1 MWVGIMH
8 VYVHYF
14 LLESITVMLEKL
26 EQAKANNETLK
37 VSYTTVLFSGSSGVG
52 KTSLMKKLNKEKLD
66 RYHHSTGVAKSK
78 HTVCIKTTAVIKS
91 AKGLHWVDLDYDSL
105 INHLNKH
112 LRSIKFPPLTLMSAA
127 PLSLE
132 KDASTDIDESLPNL
146 NTLPQSSTAASSSRD
161 NILSVTTGERVT
173 KQNSETVAKV
183 HLAAVDI
190 AKADS
195 SDTPELGDV
204 WDIINFLDTGGQPE
218 FVNIL
223 PAVSSSIG
231 LTFIVFNLSKSLND
245 FVRVEHN
252 VNGDPS
258 FEPYDLDCTNLE
270 FIKRLMVSS
279 ENFNKNI
286 SLSLKLKG
294 TQRKDGGN
302 DSKIC
307 YVGTHAFN
315 IKEEKIEKVDDQ
327 LSSIAS
333 ELELHQRSFWSSPES
348 QLEILFP
355 IDMFSNGK
363 EQESHEKTIQVIRDN
378 IQRQI
383 QERDYYE
390 LPITWFIFLL
400 NLQKLCTVKK
410 ISYMSYQ
417 KAVDVWKNENISKN
431 HLERALDE
439 GRELEEDLYSNQHA
453 NISRD
458 MSEVHNV
465 LLFFHFMGMLFYF
478 HEVEGIRDF
487 VFIDRQWLFEKLT
500 ELVTI
505 KYTKGYS
512 KKDIS
517 LQDVKK
523 FTKEG
528 ILNIS
533 IIRNLKINL
542 QGIEPLYFI
551 YLLDHLNIVAPID
564 SKLKDY
570 FMPCVLPSFPP
581 TKPSEKYDP
590 DKCYGCIQHK
600 PLLVGFK
607 NGPMPHGFFCQ
618 LIVEL
623 LKRLPTGWNYPLLS
637 TSRMQHAYNN
647 LITFPTTSG
656 HAVSLFYKIGYIE
669 VQVRHRKSQPSVIH
683 YHVRCELDKVL
694 RKVSSH
700 LQLSKKQLCFGFY
713 CKCKDIQHF
722 AKLKSMTSSI
732 EYIYCGY
739 DYTEI
744 TEDYKVWLQ
753 VCVVYPS

>member
-1 MWVGIMH
+1 
-8 VYVHYF
+8 
-14 LLESITVMLEKL
+14 MLEKL
-26 EQAKANNETLK
+26 EQAKTNNETLK
-37 VSYTTVLFSGSSGVG
+37 VSYTTILFSGSSGVG
-52 KTSLMKKLNKEKLD
+52 KTSLMKKLNKEKLN

-78 HTVCIKTTAVIKS
+78 HTVCIKTSAVIKS

-112 LRSIKFPPLTLMSAA
+112 LRNIRFPSLTLMSAA
-127 PLSLE
+127 SLSLDN
-132 KDASTDIDESLPNL
+132 DASTDLDERLPNP
-146 NTLPQSSTAASSSRD
+146 NALPQTSTAASSSRD
-161 NILSVTTGERVT
+161 NILNVITGESVK
-173 KQNSETVAKV
+173 KQNRETVAKI

-223 PAVSSSIG
+223 PAVSSSIA

-315 IKEEKIEKVDDQ
+315 IKEEEIEKVDDQ

-333 ELELHQRSFWSSPES
+333 ELELHQRTFWSSPEP
-348 QLEILFP
+348 QLERLFP
-355 IDMFSNGK
+355 IDMFSFGK
-363 EQESHEKTIQVIRDN
+363 EQESYEETIQVIRDN
-378 IQRQI
+378 IQRQV

-390 LPITWFIFLL
+390 LPITWLIFLL

-410 ISYMSYQ
+410 ISYISYQ
-417 KAVDVWKNENISKN
+417 EAADVWRNENISKSD
-431 HLERALDE
+431 LERE
-439 GRELEEDLYSNQHA
+439 SNEERELEENLCRIQHA
-453 NISRD
+453 NISRN
-458 MSEVHNV
+458 MSEAHNI

-478 HEVEGIRDF
+478 HKVEGICDF
-487 VFIDRQWLFEKLT
+487 VFIDSQWLFEKLT

-517 LQDVKK
+517 AEDVKK
-523 FTKEG
+523 FTMEG
-528 ILNIS
+528 RLNIS

-542 QGIEPLYFI
+542 QGMEPLHFI
-551 YLLDHLNIVAPID
+551 YLLDHLNIIAPID

-570 FMPCVLPSFPP
+570 FMPCVLPSFPLV
-581 TKPSEKYDP
+581 KPLDKTYDL
-590 DKCYGCIQHK
+590 DKRYGSIQHK

-623 LKRLPTGWNYPLLS
+623 LKRLPTGWYYPLLS

-669 VQVRHRKSQPSVIH
+669 VQVRHQSSQSSVIH
-683 YHVRCELDKVL
+683 CSIRHELDKIL
-694 RKVSSH
+694 KTVSSH
-700 LQLSKKQLCFGFY
+700 LQLNAEQLCYGFY
-713 CKCKDIQHF
+713 CKCEGIQHF
-722 AKLKSMTSSI
+722 AKLKTLISPM
-732 EYIYCGY
+732 EYIPCGY
-739 DYTEI
+739 GYTKV
-744 TEDYKVWLQ
+744 TEDYRVWLQ
-753 VCVVYPS
+753 VCIVYTHLHAVSCCLSTV

>member
-1 MWVGIMH
+1 M
-8 VYVHYF
+8 YVHY
-14 LLESITVMLEKL
+14 LLESIKVMLEKL
-26 EQAKANNETLK
+26 EQTKANNETLK
-37 VSYTTVLFSGSSGVG
+37 VSYTTILFSGSSGVG
-52 KTSLMKKLNKEKLD
+52 KTSLLKKLNKENLC
-66 RYHHSTGVAKSK
+66 RYHHSTGVAQSK

-112 LRSIKFPPLTLMSAA
+112 LHNLRFPPAA
-127 PLSLE
+127 SLSM
-132 KDASTDIDESLPNL
+132 D
-146 NTLPQSSTAASSSRD
+146 NTLDATTSK
-161 NILSVTTGERVT
+161 SVM
-173 KQNSETVAKV
+173 KQNRETIAKA

-218 FVNIL
+218 FVNVL
-223 PAVSSSIG
+223 PAVSSSIA
-231 LTFIVFNLSKSLND
+231 LTFIVFNLRKRLND

-258 FEPYDLDCTNLE
+258 FNPYDLDCTNLE

-279 ENFNKNI
+279 ENFNRNI
-286 SLSLKLKG
+286 SSSLKLKG

-307 YVGTHAFN
+307 YVGTHAVN
-315 IKEEKIEKVDDQ
+315 IKEEEIEKIDDQ

-348 QLEILFP
+348 KLERLFP
-355 IDMFSNGK
+355 IDMFSNGR
-363 EQESHEKTIQVIRDN
+363 EQESYEKTIQVIRDN
-378 IQRQI
+378 IQRQV

-390 LPITWFIFLL
+390 LPIIWFIFLL
-400 NLQKLCTVKK
+400 NLQKLCTLKK
-410 ISYMSYQ
+410 ISYISYQ
-417 KAVDVWKNENISKN
+417 EAVDVWRVENNSEIG
-431 HLERALDE
+431 LERESDE
-439 GRELEEDLYSNQHA
+439 ERELEEDLCNSQHA

-458 MSEVHNV
+458 MSEVHNI

-478 HEVEGIRDF
+478 HKVEGISDF

-505 KYTKGYS
+505 KYTKGYN

-517 LQDVKK
+517 AEDVKK
-523 FTKEG
+523 FTMEG

-581 TKPSEKYDP
+581 AKPLEKTYDL
-590 DKCYGCIQHK
+590 DKCYGSIQHE

-623 LKRLPTGWNYPLLS
+623 LKKLPASWDSPLLS

-669 VQVRHRKSQPSVIH
+669 VQIRHKSSQSSVIH
-683 YHVRCELDKVL
+683 YNVRHELDKIL
-694 RKVSSH
+694 KTVSYH
-700 LQLSKKQLCFGFY
+700 LQLNTEQLCYGFY
-713 CKCKDIQHF
+713 CKCEEIQHF
-722 AKLKSMTSSI
+722 AKLKSLISPM
-732 EYIYCGY
+732 EYIPCGY
-739 DYTEI
+739 GYTKV
-744 TEDYKVWLQ
+744 TEDYTVWLQ
-753 VCVVYPS
+753 VYA

>member
-1 MWVGIMH
+1 MYMCVQ
-8 VYVHYF
+8 YY
-14 LLESITVMLEKL
+14 LLESIKVMLEKL

-37 VSYTTVLFSGSSGVG
+37 VSYTTILFSGSSGVG
-52 KTSLMKKLNKEKLD
+52 KTSLLKKLNKENLS
-66 RYHHSTGVAKSK
+66 RYHHSTGVAQSK

-105 INHLNKH
+105 INHLNKYLH
-112 LRSIKFPPLTLMSAA
+112 NLRFPSLTLMSAA
-127 PLSLE
+127 SLSLE
-132 KDASTDIDESLPNL
+132 RDTSTDLDESLPNPKIL
-146 NTLPQSSTAASSSRD
+146 SQNSTAASSSMGNTLD
-161 NILSVTTGERVT
+161 ATTSKSVM
-173 KQNSETVAKV
+173 KQNRETVAKA

-223 PAVSSSIG
+223 PAVSSSIA
-231 LTFIVFNLSKSLND
+231 LTFIVFNLSKRLND

-258 FEPYDLDCTNLE
+258 FNPYDLDCTNLE

-286 SLSLKLKG
+286 SSSLKLKG

-315 IKEEKIEKVDDQ
+315 IKEEEIEKIDDQ

-348 QLEILFP
+348 QLERLFP
-355 IDMFSNGK
+355 IDMFSNGR
-363 EQESHEKTIQVIRDN
+363 EQESYEKTIQVIRDN
-378 IQRQI
+378 IQRQV

-390 LPITWFIFLL
+390 LPIIWFIFLL

-410 ISYMSYQ
+410 TSYISYQ
-417 KAVDVWKNENISKN
+417 EAVDVWRVENNSESG
-431 HLERALDE
+431 LERESDE
-439 GRELEEDLYSNQHA
+439 ERELEEDLCNSQHA
-453 NISRD
+453 NVSRD
-458 MSEVHNV
+458 TSEVHNI

-478 HEVEGIRDF
+478 HKVKGISDF

-505 KYTKGYS
+505 KYTKGYN

-517 LQDVKK
+517 AEDVKK
-523 FTKEG
+523 FTMEG

-551 YLLDHLNIVAPID
+551 YLLDYLNIVAPID
-564 SKLKDY
+564 SELKDY

-581 TKPSEKYDP
+581 AKPFEKTHDL
-590 DKCYGCIQHK
+590 DKCYGSIQHE

-623 LKRLPTGWNYPLLS
+623 LKRLPASWKSPLLS

-669 VQVRHRKSQPSVIH
+669 VQIRHKSSQSSVIH
-683 YHVRCELDKVL
+683 YNVRHELDKIL
-694 RKVSSH
+694 KTVSYH
-700 LQLSKKQLCFGFY
+700 LQLNTEQLCYGFY
-713 CKCKDIQHF
+713 CKCEEIQHL
-722 AKLKSMTSSI
+722 AKLKSLMSPM
-732 EYIYCGY
+732 EYIFCGY
-739 DYTEI
+739 GYTKV
-744 TEDYKVWLQ
+744 TEDYEVWLK
-753 VCVVYPS
+753 VCV